1 MADFKKKELERYRK
15 MLLERREDIVAKS
28 KQTVTGGALS
38 GGTLGDE
45 ADQASHATEAA
56 LAWRLLD
63 KDRKLRKEID
73 HARKKFETGEY
84 GYCEGTGKPINKK
97 RLLIRP
103 WTRYSI
109 EHKMEIEK
117 EKKQRR
123 IGEGTKINQLF

>member
-1 MADFKKKELERYRK
+1 MVDFRKKELERYRK
-15 MLLERREDIVAKS
+15 MLLGRREEIVAKS
-28 KQTVTGGALS
+28 KNTVNGGALS

-63 KDRKLRKEID
+63 KDRKLLKEID
-73 HARKKFETGEY
+73 HALKKFEIGEY